1 MPRRSDSEQNDGVR
15 RTGDSAQRAGDGWYN
30 RLLKFVYS
38 HFDERPGV
46 WIQGIRPLGDDIV
59 LRFRATRATMFVR
72 VHVQHD
78 GSSGGGATF
87 NANLFVSDTR
97 VDCRANR
104 QQDVTI
110 TRDTGDDYIAWL
122 IPEFLEGDVGNDTYT
137 RYDGETNEGD
147 DFMAFVA
154 LGANS
159 QKIDLL
165 QSELEALNE
174 KFDRALTHLEVV
186 TEIALGP
193 GEK

>member
-46 WIQGIRPLGDDIV
+46 WIQGIRPSGDDIA
-59 LRFRATRATMFVR
+59 LRFRATRATLFVR

-78 GSSGGGATF
+78 GGSGGGATF
-87 NANLFVSDTR
+87 NSNLFVSDTR

-110 TRDTGDDYIAWL
+110 TRATGGDYTVWL
-122 IPEFLEGDVGNDTYT
+122 IPEFLEGDVGNDTYSL
-137 RYDGETNEGD
+137 YNGETGEGD
-147 DFMAFVA
+147 DFMAFIA

-159 QKIDLL
+159 QKIR
-165 QSELEALNE
+165 EMVNEMEMLNE
-174 KFDRALTHLEVV
+174 KLERLLVQAALITGTFLD
-186 TEIALGP
+186 P